1 MMMFK
6 DSVSHNRHGM
16 LEHWHIGANDGQ
28 NRITSVN
35 IKKILK
41 LFPVAQKITDKG

>member
-1 MMMFK
+1 MTWN
-6 DSVSHNRHGM
+6 VGTLAYWGN
-16 LEHWHIGANDGQ
+16 NGQ
-28 NRITSVN
+28 NRITSVD